1 MAYFMA
7 SLAPETCLE
16 HPTFATLIRDP
27 IRQAVAETFIGAV
40 CPRVSMA
47 PVLAITGMVAGTA
60 NRASFDPVGEIS
72 KPFVTGPNPSRVQE
86 EEDRM
91 RKDKRVKG
99 NRRERKE
106 LARRLKSEDP
116 GLEVVHPDA
125 AGIDVGNEAHYVAV
139 RGDRDPEPVRRF
151 ECFTADLYRMADW
164 LQSCGVKTIA
174 MQSTGVYWIPVYDI
188 LEEFGFQVFLVNA
201 RHTKN
206 LPGRKSDVQESQWL
220 LKLHTY
226 GLLNNSF
233 QPPSDIRVLRTYW
246 RQRAEHAVG
255 MATSIQRMQKA
266 LTQMNI
272 QLANVIS
279 DLSGRTGQA
288 IVRAILAGER
298 DAKKLAKLTDC
309 RIRATRDEVA
319 KSLEGNWR
327 PELLF
332 VLQQQVE
339 MYDIYQRRIAECDQ
353 KLQQHLSTFEN
364 SALPVTKERPSQA
377 NKNKSRQRYMPQ
389 FSLSDELVR
398 ITGVDLTKIDGIN
411 VMTAQTLISE
421 IGLDMSRWKTEAHFA
436 SWLGLCPDNRIS
448 GDKVL
453 SRGTRRVVNRA
464 ATALRIAAN
473 TLLKSRSY
481 LGAQYRRLRTKL
493 GAPKAITAMAHRL
506 ARLVYRMLK
515 YGDQYIDRGAEY
527 YEQKNRQQQID
538 FIRKRAAQ
546 LGLVVTGACV

>member
-1 MAYFMA
+1 MKM
-7 SLAPETCLE
+7 P
-16 HPTFATLIRDP
+16 
-27 IRQAVAETFIGAV
+27 
-40 CPRVSMA
+40 
-47 PVLAITGMVAGTA
+47 
-60 NRASFDPVGEIS
+60 
-72 KPFVTGPNPSRVQE
+72 
-86 EEDRM
+86 
-91 RKDKRVKG
+91 KDKRVRGSQKQ
-99 NRRERKE
+99 RRE

-116 GLEVVHPDA
+116 GLAVVHPEA
-125 AGIDVGNEAHYVAV
+125 AGIDVGNESHYVAV
-139 RGDRDPEPVRRF
+139 RGDRDSEPVRRF

-164 LQSCGVKTIA
+164 LRNCGVKTVA
-174 MQSTGVYWIPVYDI
+174 MQSTGVYWIPLYDV
-188 LEEFGFQVFLVNA
+188 LEECGFEVFLVNA

-255 MATSIQRMQKA
+255 AATCIQRMQKA

-288 IVRAILAGER
+288 IVRAILEGER
-298 DAKKLAKLTDC
+298 DPMKLAELSDC
-309 RIRATRDEVA
+309 RIRASKEEVA

-332 VLQQQVE
+332 VLKQQVE
-339 MYDIYQRRIAECDQ
+339 MHDIFLRRIAECDQ
-353 KLQQHLSTFEN
+353 ELQRHLSTFAN
-364 SALPVTKERPSQA
+364 SSFPVTKESLSHA
-377 NKNKSRQRYMPQ
+377 KKNKSRQKNVPQ
-389 FSLSDELVR
+389 FSLTEELVR
-398 ITGVDLTKIDGIN
+398 ITGVDLTRIDGIN
-411 VMTAQTLISE
+411 AMTAQTLISE

-453 SRGTRRVVNRA
+453 GRGTRRVVNRA
-464 ATALRIAAN
+464 ATALRTAAY

-493 GAPKAITAMAHRL
+493 GAPKAVTAMAHRL
-506 ARLVYRMLK
+506 ARLAYRMLK
-515 YGDQYIDRGAEY
+515 YGHQYIDRGAEY
-527 YEQKNRQQQID
+527 YEQRNRQQQIN
-538 FIRKRAAQ
+538 FVRKRAAQ
-546 LGLVVTGACV
+546 LGLVVTVPSA